1 MFKKDKTVAE
11 LESKVQELEK
21 KLESQIY
28 STSEWQDAYYTLESQ
43 PSDFFHFTH
52 VEEGIK
58 PTKMVRKKSDVFIVY
73 QKEGEKCQIGF
84 ILPFEANGETYSA
97 EESLNEIKKRLGIF
111 Y

>member
-1 MFKKDKTVAE
+1 
-11 LESKVQELEK
+11 
-21 KLESQIY
+21 
-28 STSEWQDAYYTLESQ
+28 
-43 PSDFFHFTH
+43 
-52 VEEGIK
+52 
-58 PTKMVRKKSDVFIVY
+58 MVRKKSDVFIVY